1 MERYP
6 ATTLATVVAL
16 VAISAGAA
24 AFIEG
29 NERLGLLLAI
39 LGPAVTTI
47 LATNRGEAGTRAA
60 RRADEGVQEAKRA
73 LADETAARAV
83 MAPPALSALA
93 RLVEAVER
101 AEAAAVAV
109 EKVANGHGSGELHT
123 RAEDPHG

>member
-16 VAISAGAA
+16 VAIAAGAA

-60 RRADEGVQEAKRA
+60 RRADEGVQEARRVV
-73 LADETAARAV
+73 EQSEAARAV
-83 MAPPALSALA
+83 MAPPALAALA
-93 RLVEAVER
+93 RLVEATER
-101 AEAAAVAV
+101 AEAAAAIV